1 MRVLILNS
9 ARKFIGEA
17 AHCLDLTRELNARG
31 HKALLVLRE
40 GHEVQKLAEEFAL
53 PYRTLAFSSEF
64 SPRRDL
70 ADVIKLRKLI
80 SEWNAD
86 IVHCHRGKDHWL
98 AAFAQLLSPWHFPPI
113 VRTRHVVV
121 PMAQHIANKW
131 LMIHATSRTM
141 AVSQAAAASLGD
153 IGKRLGARLRV
164 VYSAVDCRKFSPE
177 HRSESVRHELGIS
190 DDNKLIGIIARIQ
203 NVKGQ
208 RVFLRAARLVNK
220 LFPHTRFLIAGRG
233 SALKFVALAKLIK
246 ELGIEHC
253 VVVRE
258 WLPNLPAVLASLDI
272 SVIASLG
279 SEGSSRIAYES
290 MASGVPLVA
299 TRVGCLPEIVEGRQ
313 NGLLV
318 PPAEV
323 EALAG
328 AICELLRNESF
339 ARRLATNALNRVRQ
353 FHNYDR
359 WIEEILEVYEEAART
374 RQKRRSYGS

>member
-31 HKALLVLRE
+31 HNALLVVRE
-40 GHEVQKLAEEFAL
+40 GHEVQKLAEELGL
-53 PYRTLAFSSEF
+53 PYRTLSFSSQF
-64 SPRRDL
+64 SPRCDFV
-70 ADVIKLRKLI
+70 DVIKLRQI
-80 SEWNAD
+80 VAEWKAD
-86 IVHCHRGKDHWL
+86 IVHCHRGKDHWI
-98 AAFAQLLSPWHFPPI
+98 AAVAQLLSPWRFPPI

-121 PMAQHIANKW
+121 PMAQHLANKW

-153 IGKRLGARLRV
+153 IGKRLGNRLKI

-177 HRSESVRHELGIS
+177 HRSVTVRQELGVS
-190 DDNKLIGIIARIQ
+190 DDDKLIGLIARIQ

-208 RVFLRAARLVNK
+208 SVFLRAARLVNK

-233 SALKFVALAKLIK
+233 SALKFEALAKLIK

-258 WLPNLPAVLASLDI
+258 WLSNLPAVLASLDI

-299 TRVGCLPEIVEGRQ
+299 TRVGCLPEIVENRQ

-328 AICELLRNESF
+328 AICELLRNESL
-339 ARRLATNALNRVRQ
+339 ARTLATNALNRVRQ

-359 WIEEILEVYEEAART
+359 WVEDILEVYEEAVRARL
-374 RQKRRSYGS
+374 RRRS